1 MIYTVMIVED
11 DEVISQVLSR
21 QLKRWGYQVQTVEDF
36 ETVLEQFLAVQPDL
50 VLLDISLPFFHG
62 YHWCT
67 EIRKVSKIP
76 ILFISSAKDN
86 MSLVMAL
93 SMGADDFIAKPFDL
107 DVAVA
112 KIQAL
117 LRRAYDFGSQSSQM
131 EYRGAVL
138 SLGDAALSYQGQTLE
153 LTKNEFK
160 ILQTLLENQGC
171 TVSRESIMRQL
182 WQDDSFIDDN
192 TLTVNIARLRK
203 KLEEMG
209 LSGWIVTR
217 KGLGYMAPSDKKEV
231 QP

>member
-50 VLLDISLPFFHG
+50 VLLDISLPFFNG

-117 LRRAYDFGSQSSQM
+117 LRRAYDFGSQSNQM

-138 SLGDAALSYQGQTLE
+138 SLGDAVLSYQGQTLE

>member
-21 QLKRWGYQVQTVEDF
+21 QLRKWGYQIQTVENF
-36 ETVLEQFLAVQPDL
+36 EAVLEQFLTVQPDL
-50 VLLDISLPFFHG
+50 VLLDISLPFFNG

-107 DVAVA
+107 DVAIA

-117 LRRAYDFGSQSSQM
+117 LRRAYDFGPQASQM

-138 SLGDAALSYQGQTLE
+138 SLGDATLSYQGQTLE

-182 WQDDSFIDDN
+182 WQDDNFIDDN

-203 KLEEMG
+203 KLEETG

-217 KGLGYMAPSDKKEV
+217 KGLGYMAPLDEKG
-231 QP
+231 QQL

>member
-50 VLLDISLPFFHG
+50 VLLDISLPFFNG

>member
-1 MIYTVMIVED
+1 MYTIMIVED

-21 QLKRWGYQVQTVEDF
+21 QLRRWGYQVQDVEDF
-36 ETVLEQFLAVQPDL
+36 ETVLDQFHELQPDL
-50 VLLDISLPFFHG
+50 VLMDISLPFFNG

-67 EIRKVSKIP
+67 EIRKSSKAP
-76 ILFISSAKDN
+76 IIFISSAKDN

-117 LRRAYDFGSQSSQM
+117 LRRAYDFGPQAGQM

-138 SLGDAALSYQGQTLE
+138 SLGDAVLSYQGKTLE

-160 ILQTLLENQGC
+160 ILQTLLENQGS
-171 TVSRESIMRQL
+171 TVSRESIIRQL

-192 TLTVNIARLRK
+192 TLTVNVARLRK
-203 KLEEMG
+203 KLEETG
-209 LSGWIVTR
+209 LSGWIITK
-217 KGLGYMAPSDKKEV
+217 KGLGYMAPLDDKGAN
-231 QP
+231 P